1 MNVEK
6 ISINPYLF
14 FRIEDGQIIAWD
26 YKNHNQFIITENYL
40 LRIIELSKT
49 PIKFGESIID
59 QELKSGQIIVEHTSL
74 SKEITWG
81 WDSLSH
87 IFHIGTQ
94 NIPITKAIKPTPEQ
108 WVDEY
113 LDYCENII
121 DEKPIANTIKNGINI
136 NLPIADI
143 KNLKINYGDVLC
155 SRKTC
160 RLFHG
165 KQMPLDELSHLLY
178 TTFGLIHG
186 EWNDLKDN
194 HLEVTGV
201 RKASPSGG
209 GLHPE
214 EAYVVVMKVES
225 IPAGLYHYRSDNH
238 SLTQLQLGN
247 FEDNMIELLW
257 DQYYAKGMS
266 IGIFITAR
274 LDKAWW
280 KYKHSRA
287 YRNVLYD
294 IGHVSQTFLL
304 TATALGFAT
313 WLTGAFHD
321 TQVENFL
328 GISNSTES
336 ILLFVGAG
344 YGDPLTLDD
353 NMKKQLE
360 KRNRS

>member
-1 MNVEK
+1 M
-6 ISINPYLF
+6 
-14 FRIEDGQIIAWD
+14 
-26 YKNHNQFIITENYL
+26 
-40 LRIIELSKT
+40 RIIELSRN
-49 PIKFGESIID
+49 PIKFGESVID
-59 QELKSGQIIVEHTSL
+59 QELSAGKIILENTDA
-74 SKEITWG
+74 SKEIKWG
-81 WDSLSH
+81 WDDLSH

-94 NIPITKAIKPTPEQ
+94 NIPITDAVKPAPEQ
-108 WVDEY
+108 WIDEY

-121 DEKPIANTIKNGINI
+121 DEKPITNTIKNGATV
-136 NLPIADI
+136 NLPVADI
-143 KNLKINYGDVLC
+143 KKFNGKNYGDVLRD
-155 SRKTC
+155 RKTC

-165 KQMPLDELSHLLY
+165 KPMPLNELPHLLY
-178 TTFGLIHG
+178 ATFGMIHG

-194 HLEVTGV
+194 HLEITGA

-214 EAYVVVMKVES
+214 EAYIVVMKVDGVL
-225 IPAGLYHYRSDNH
+225 AGLYHYRSDNH
-238 SLTQLQLGN
+238 SLTQLQLGD
-247 FEDNMIELLW
+247 FENHMIELLW

-304 TATALGFAT
+304 NATALGFAT

-328 GISNSTES
+328 GISNSNES
-336 ILLFVGAG
+336 VLFFVGAG

-353 NMKKQLE
+353 KMKQQLE
-360 KRNRS
+360 KRNRR